1 MGLNKDK
8 FYLIIIL
15 VLAGGIGYLIWKMER
30 LQELANNNNEELKR
44 SIIASDTLLMESEGR
59 YAKLVNYYNSS
70 QDLNNQLK
78 KSNSDLY
85 KSIKS
90 QDEKIL
96 SLTSS
101 IVSLRGK
108 IDEGFGSIN
117 ETDSTKIDL
126 KLTYPDQID
135 PFITWNGSVN
145 RLTAKY
151 NGEWKFGQLPIDIII
166 TEESRGLWKHRIV
179 GPEWFKVDSLSVNS
193 LPPDEYVQSKERNI
207 HLMIGANYSH
217 SLSPIG
223 TNAVGVGAGINILNQ
238 HMILFGANSSQ
249 QVTLGY
255 YYKLRSL
262 KRK

>member
-1 MGLNKDK
+1 MNKDN
-8 FYLIIIL
+8 FYLILIL
-15 VLAGGIGYLIWKMER
+15 ALIGGLGYLIWKIEL
-30 LQELANNNNEELKR
+30 LQKLANERNEDLKKA
-44 SIIASDTLLMESEGR
+44 IISSDTLLMESEGR
-59 YAKLVNYYNSS
+59 YAKLVDYYNSS
-70 QDLNNQLK
+70 QDLNRQLR
-78 KSNSDLY
+78 KSNRDLY

-101 IVSLRGK
+101 LISLTGK
-108 IDEGFGSIN
+108 IDEGFGSVN
-117 ETDSTKIDL
+117 ETDSTQIDL
-126 KLTYPDQID
+126 RLTYPDQTN
-135 PFITWNGSVN
+135 PFIMWNGSVD
-145 RLTAKY
+145 RLTARY
-151 NGEWKFGQLPIDIII
+151 QGEWKFGKLPIDIIV

-193 LPPDEYVQSKERNI
+193 LPPDEYIQTEEKNI
-207 HLMIGANYSH
+207 QFMVGANYSH

-255 YYKLRSL
+255 YYKLKSL